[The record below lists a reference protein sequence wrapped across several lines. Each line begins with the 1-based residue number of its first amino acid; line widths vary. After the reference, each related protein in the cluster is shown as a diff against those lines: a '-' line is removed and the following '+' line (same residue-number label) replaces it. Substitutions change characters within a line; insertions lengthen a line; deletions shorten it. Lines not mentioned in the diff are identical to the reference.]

1 MILEPVTGWLAPL
14 LNAACGQKR
23 KTRYRAPCTKRHNS
37 ADERSNTKHIRG
49 VYVSVYRMI
58 QVYMTGIQVIGGY
71 PVVTTQ
77 QK

>member
-1 MILEPVTGWLAPL
+1 MQPVAESAKHVTELHAQKDTIL
-14 LNAACGQKR
+14 R
-23 KTRYRAPCTKRHNS
+23 MS
-37 ADERSNTKHIRG
+37 AVIRTKHIRG

>member
-1 MILEPVTGWLAPL
+1 MQPVAKSAKHVTELHAQKDTIL
-14 LNAACGQKR
+14 R
-23 KTRYRAPCTKRHNS
+23 MS
-37 ADERSNTKHIRG
+37 AVIRTKHIRG